1 MDISWPRWRH
11 FPRNKINIQN
21 EIKLNVQSSPTRDPE
36 LLPGAAASGYF
47 GTSLPPSPVRPTPRW
62 GAIHQCSTF
71 NFMLI
76 FISFCICCGPCFGP
90 GQLKAAKASSD
101 PDTYPFFTPAPL
113 LLPTNSLGKQES
125 LDWIAVKKRGGHK
138 GYGLARFVSFCE
150 PDLISWN
157 LNRLSNSN
165 SISIIYLMRG
175 SKGAERERER
185 GGHLH

>member
-1 MDISWPRWRH
+1 MATS
-11 FPRNKINIQN
+11 
-21 EIKLNVQSSPTRDPE
+21 V
-36 LLPGAAASGYF
+36 LP
-47 GTSLPPSPVRPTPRW
+47 SLPSRW

-76 FISFCICCGPCFGP
+76 FISFCICCGPRFGP
-90 GQLKAAKASSD
+90 GQLKAAKARSD
-101 PDTYPFFTPAPL
+101 PDVYPFLPHTPCPL

-138 GYGLARFVSFCE
+138 GYGVARFVSFCE

-165 SISIIYLMRG
+165 SISIICLMRG
-175 SKGAERERER
+175 RKGAQSEGERA
-185 GGHLH
+185 GGTSILTSNAFLLGFKCNVTT